1 VDPLGALVGTAAI
14 ALLVFGVVGSPDRGW
29 WTATTV
35 AILAGV
41 LVAFVAV
48 VERRSPDPLIPARS
62 RAYGRGARREHRRV
76 LVGASVFSMYL
87 FISLYLQAHR
97 TATTESR
104 REWSAPRSSSAEHS
118 AWRRWRP
125 SLPTA
130 PKPSSPEPLAVQT
143 SRGAEGIQS
152 AFVYGA
158 GFALAGAVA
167 TLILLPRAIKQA
179 ERGARGAPNVMTS
192 HEAPRQPAAPA
203 ATRAKEPPL
212 VEASNAGGERDPRGG
227 GWRSRAHDG
236 DDASRRAP
244 PSLLRCQTQ
253 RPSPASHSGPRFSPI
268 PRTQGKPGNCE
279 LPCDTPAWREIRG
292 FQGFRTSEAPDVT
305 TNIVVSR
312 FEPVVPSGR
321 LAQPDRAQ
329 RRRRLLTD
337 PRSRRRRHRTRISR
351 ATSTT
356 QGAPEIN
363 PVERECRIAG
373 AY

>member
-1 VDPLGALVGTAAI
+1 VLIGGSFTSAAGWEWTFLARAPLALAALVAAVALIPRDLPVGARHVDPLGALVGTAAI

-41 LVAFVAV
+41 LVAFFAV

-167 TLILLPRAIKQA
+167 TLILLPRRSSK
-179 ERGARGAPNVMTS
+179 RS
-192 HEAPRQPAAPA
+192 EA
-203 ATRAKEPPL
+203 L
-212 VEASNAGGERDPRGG
+212 VE
-227 GWRSRAHDG
+227 
-236 DDASRRAP
+236 
-244 PSLLRCQTQ
+244 LQT
-253 RPSPASHSGPRFSPI
+253 S
-268 PRTQGKPGNCE
+268 
-279 LPCDTPAWREIRG
+279 
-292 FQGFRTSEAPDVT
+292 
-305 TNIVVSR
+305 
-312 FEPVVPSGR
+312 
-321 LAQPDRAQ
+321 
-329 RRRRLLTD
+329 
-337 PRSRRRRHRTRISR
+337 
-351 ATSTT
+351 
-356 QGAPEIN
+356 
-363 PVERECRIAG
+363 
-373 AY
+373 